1 MINKKGVKEEFKK
14 KGMKISRKAIKRF
27 IKIEEE
33 KIGRDAEIIIR
44 NARISGRKI
53 VREEDFIS

>member
-53 VREEDFIS
+53 VREEDLIS